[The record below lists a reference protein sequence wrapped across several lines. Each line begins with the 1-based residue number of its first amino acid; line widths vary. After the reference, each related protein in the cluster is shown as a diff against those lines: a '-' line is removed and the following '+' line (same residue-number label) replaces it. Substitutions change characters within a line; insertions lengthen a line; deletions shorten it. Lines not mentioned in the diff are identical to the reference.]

1 MAEGET
7 KDTISD
13 EGGLRRVM
21 TLTDN
26 PSLQI
31 SPVKLD
37 GSNYL
42 IWSRSCGLAIAARR
56 LTGYIT
62 GSLPLP
68 DGDASLH
75 TQWISENAL
84 VMTWLINSMQPTI
97 SRSFLLLDTA
107 HKIWTAAAQ
116 MYSQQGNDAQAY
128 ELRKKLRS
136 LDQKDRSLAVYYAEL
151 SSLWQELDYYQSF
164 QAVCSQDATLF
175 QQTVEKERVYD
186 FLAGL
191 NLEYDQIRVQV
202 LGRSP
207 FPTLREAYAL
217 VQQEESRRSA
227 MVHSSIQDRSALA
240 VAPPPRAPRPSPVQS
255 GSQGRGSTA
264 RPQAHVSE
272 IAVSPSEPNT
282 LSQDELHTLRRLM
295 ARLDSPSTTV
305 SSTSASSNF
314 ANTGIPASALSTLSS
329 PSWIIDSGA
338 TDHMTGASS
347 LFYSYSPCSGR
358 DKVRV
363 ADGTLSS
370 VSGKGSVHCSSLL
383 SLSSV
388 LHDLATGKMIGN
400 GRAQGGLYFLDAVPP
415 VVPSQALKCTIGS
428 SLSLLHQWHRRL
440 GHPSFN
446 VLEKLFPSLVRDC
459 PRSIFGCDACEL
471 AKHKRTCYPSIN
483 KRSTFPFML
492 IHTDV

>member
-175 QQTVEKERVYD
+175 QQTVEKERV
-186 FLAGL
+186 AGL

-217 VQQEESRRSA
+217 V
-227 MVHSSIQDRSALA
+227 
-240 VAPPPRAPRPSPVQS
+240 
-255 GSQGRGSTA
+255 
-264 RPQAHVSE
+264 
-272 IAVSPSEPNT
+272 
-282 LSQDELHTLRRLM
+282 
-295 ARLDSPSTTV
+295 
-305 SSTSASSNF
+305 
-314 ANTGIPASALSTLSS
+314 
-329 PSWIIDSGA
+329 
-338 TDHMTGASS
+338 
-347 LFYSYSPCSGR
+347 
-358 DKVRV
+358 
-363 ADGTLSS
+363 
-370 VSGKGSVHCSSLL
+370 
-383 SLSSV
+383 
-388 LHDLATGKMIGN
+388 
-400 GRAQGGLYFLDAVPP
+400 
-415 VVPSQALKCTIGS
+415 
-428 SLSLLHQWHRRL
+428 
-440 GHPSFN
+440 
-446 VLEKLFPSLVRDC
+446 
-459 PRSIFGCDACEL
+459 
-471 AKHKRTCYPSIN
+471 
-483 KRSTFPFML
+483 
-492 IHTDV
+492 